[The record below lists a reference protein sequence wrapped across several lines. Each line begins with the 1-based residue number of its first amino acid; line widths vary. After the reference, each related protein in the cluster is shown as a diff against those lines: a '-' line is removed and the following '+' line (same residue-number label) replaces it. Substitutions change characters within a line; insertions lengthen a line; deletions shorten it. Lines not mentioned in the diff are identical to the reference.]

1 MKVDKR
7 EGGSEGG
14 QEGGR
19 ERRKSNYNDIGSN
32 CESYLA
38 HSTGVSFSQCVLVH
52 IQVLCTLEAKSFT
65 FTYIP
70 STVCE
75 VQ

>member
-14 QEGGR
+14 QEGER

-38 HSTGVSFSQCVLVH
+38 HSTGVSFSRCVLVH
-52 IQVLCTLEAKSFT
+52 TSTLYTGS
-65 FTYIP
+65 
-70 STVCE
+70 
-75 VQ
+75 